1 MCIHGMAFLNICDN
15 KFSLEIGK
23 CIPKVSINDL
33 GFYLKN
39 SNPERS
45 FTVRFVE
52 ISGKYSGN

>member
-1 MCIHGMAFLNICDN
+1 MAFLNICDN